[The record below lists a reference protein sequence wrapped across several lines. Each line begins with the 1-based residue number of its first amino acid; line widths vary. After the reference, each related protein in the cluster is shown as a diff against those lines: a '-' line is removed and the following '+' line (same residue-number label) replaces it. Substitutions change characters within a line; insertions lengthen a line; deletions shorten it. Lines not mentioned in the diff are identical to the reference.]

1 MPAIWSKLIEAGFE
15 TGHAYAK
22 ALRMAKTC
30 VGSTWCRYGVGDS
43 VGFGVELEN
52 RYKGIRTPHKMK
64 FGVSGCTRE
73 CSEAQGKDVGI
84 IATEN
89 GWNLYVCGNGGM
101 KPRHG
106 DLLAADLDRETL
118 IKYLDRFMMFY
129 IRTGDKLQRTSVW
142 LESLEGGI
150 DYLRS
155 VIINDKLGMNALLE
169 QEIARLREKVI
180 CEWTETVNT
189 PEAQVRFA
197 HFINSDQRDPNVQ
210 IVSERAQHRPA
221 RPDERIPVTLIATEE
236 ANA

>member
-1 MPAIWSKLIEAGFE
+1 MFA
-15 TGHAYAK
+15 
-22 ALRMAKTC
+22 
-30 VGSTWCRYGVGDS
+30 
-43 VGFGVELEN
+43 
-52 RYKGIRTPHKMK
+52 
-64 FGVSGCTRE
+64 
-73 CSEAQGKDVGI
+73 
-84 IATEN
+84 AT
-89 GWNLYVCGNGGM
+89 GM

-155 VIINDKLGMNALLE
+155 VIIDDKLGMNALLE
-169 QEIARLREKVI
+169 QEMTRLREKVI

-189 PEAQVRFA
+189 PAAQVRFA

-210 IVSERAQHRPA
+210 IVPERAQHRPA